1 MDCLFCKIIEGS
13 VPSEKVY
20 EDDSILCFKDINP
33 TCPVHVLII
42 PKKHIASLDELQE
55 EDSELIAHMMLKVKE
70 IAKTMGLDNGYRL
83 VINTGED
90 GLQSVKHLHMHLI
103 GGKKLNWPAG

>member
-13 VPSEKVY
+13 IPSEKVY
-20 EDDSILCFKDINP
+20 EDEMMLCFKDINP
-33 TCPVHVLII
+33 TCPVHVLMV
-42 PKKHIASLDELQE
+42 PKKHIASLDELTSDDNE
-55 EDSELIAHMMLKVKE
+55 VIAHMMLKVKD

-90 GLQSVKHLHMHLI
+90 GQQSVKHLHMHLI
-103 GGKKLNWPAG
+103 GGRKLNWPAG

>member
-13 VPSEKVY
+13 IPSEKIY
-20 EDDSILCFKDINP
+20 EDDMMLCFKDINP
-33 TCPVHVLII
+33 TCPVHVLMI
-42 PKKHIASLDELQE
+42 PKKHISSLDDLKEGDE
-55 EDSELIAHMMLKVKE
+55 EVISHMMLKVKD

-90 GLQSVKHLHMHLI
+90 GQQSVKHLHMHLI
-103 GGKKLNWPAG
+103 GGSKLNWPAG

>member
-13 VPSEKVY
+13 IPSEKVY
-20 EDDSILCFKDINP
+20 EDDMMLCFKDIKP
-33 TCPVHVLII
+33 TCPVHVLMV
-42 PKKHIASLDELQE
+42 PKKHIASLDELTGDDNE
-55 EDSELIAHMMLKVKE
+55 VIAHMMLKVKD

-90 GLQSVKHLHMHLI
+90 GQQSVKHLHMHLI
-103 GGKKLNWPAG
+103 GGRKLNWPAG

>member
-13 VPSEKVY
+13 IPSEKVY
-20 EDDSILCFKDINP
+20 EDDMMLCFNDINP
-33 TCPVHVLII
+33 TCPVHVLMV
-42 PKKHIASLDELQE
+42 PKKHIASLDELTDDDNE
-55 EDSELIAHMMLKVKE
+55 VIAHMMLKVKD

-90 GLQSVKHLHMHLI
+90 GQQSVKHLHMHLI
-103 GGKKLNWPAG
+103 GGRKLNWPAG